1 MDIHEYLAS
10 LTPHPFDIN
19 NGEQE
24 EIDQDLLNTEII
36 EDGRFYVDYLDKQIQ
51 QLLQMEWKNY
61 NKSES
66 IFVEMIPISKKTF
79 ETLFSKAMKHQE
91 KTLNKQTEDNSKI
104 KFKVNPIYLSYLF
117 GKGWWSIETQVDKKS
132 KAKNGTFAATTP
144 IRITYDLL
152 KQKLRI
158 SFRACNVNTYGV
170 EQ

>member
-1 MDIHEYLAS
+1 
-10 LTPHPFDIN
+10 
-19 NGEQE
+19 
-24 EIDQDLLNTEII
+24 
-36 EDGRFYVDYLDKQIQ
+36 
-51 QLLQMEWKNY
+51 
-61 NKSES
+61 
-66 IFVEMIPISKKTF
+66 MIPISKKTF

-91 KTLNKQTEDNSKI
+91 KTINKQTEDNSKI
-104 KFKVNPIYLSYLF
+104 KLKVKPIYLSYLF